1 MVNAAPGMRNPGI
14 LPGGDEE
21 KREEKREKR
30 KEIREKIS

>member
-21 KREEKREKR
+21 EGE
-30 KEIREKIS
+30 REKIS